1 MVDNRVATSSSS
13 QWLPRSGGLK
23 NQIVRYF
30 LSPKMLVLAALVWGP
45 LPAQAETK
53 PKTGVIQPASMR
65 PKVKLKMRDR
75 LRARRAE
82 VDVAATRGLA
92 WLAKKQNAKGFWSA
106 TVGTKSH
113 NGYRATR
120 NLNEQTR
127 SGTGHVGV
135 TALCGMAF
143 LSGGHL
149 PNRGKYR
156 VVVNKTVEA
165 VLSVM
170 QDNGLIT
177 LGGTNMYSH
186 AIATLFLAEV
196 YGMTRSPKI
205 KKGLE
210 RATHMIIDCQNAQ
223 GGWRYQAFSKDA
235 DLSVTVCQLQS
246 LRAARNIG
254 IQIPRSIIDRA
265 IRYVKDSQIPSGRA
279 KGRYYYSIKGNRPYR
294 KRDSFSI
301 QAAAVTSLVS
311 AGVYERELIEP
322 ALDFLT
328 EELEP
333 MIDDYSNHFFFWYG
347 HYYASQ
353 AFFHAERML
362 DNGCFERYYSLMRDH
377 LLAEQQSDGRWL
389 NPRGEGPGDPFG
401 TSVACIILQ
410 IPNQYLPI
418 FQR

>member
-1 MVDNRVATSSSS
+1 
-13 QWLPRSGGLK
+13 
-23 NQIVRYF
+23 VRYHFPNF
-30 LSPKMLVLAALVWGP
+30 LRLILITAACNPLLAQGDSRPIPKGGA
-45 LPAQAETK
+45 
-53 PKTGVIQPASMR
+53 IQPASMR
-65 PKVKLKMRDR
+65 TKPRLKMSDR
-75 LRARRAE
+75 LRVRRAE
-82 VDVAATRGLA
+82 VDSAASRGLE
-92 WLAKKQNAKGFWSA
+92 WLARQQNARGFWEGI
-106 TVGTKSH
+106 VGAKSSR
-113 NGYRATR
+113 GYR
-120 NLNEQTR
+120 QTR
-127 SGTGHVGV
+127 SPSEQRRTGAGHVGV

-156 VVVNKTVEA
+156 EVVKKSVDA

-170 QDNGLIT
+170 QDNGLIS

-196 YGMTRSPKI
+196 YGMTRSAKI

-223 GGWRYQAFSKDA
+223 GGWHYQAFSKGA

-254 IQIPRSIIDRA
+254 IQIPKSTVDRA
-265 IRYVKDSQIPSGRA
+265 VKYVMESQVPSGRA
-279 KGRYYYSIKGNRPYR
+279 KGRYYYSIKGSRPYR
-294 KRDSFSI
+294 KTDSFSI
-301 QAAAVTSLVS
+301 QAAALTSLVS

-322 ALDFLT
+322 ALAFLT
-328 EELEP
+328 DELEP

-353 AFFHAERML
+353 AFFHADRML
-362 DNGCFERYYSLMRDH
+362 DNGCFGRYYALMRDH
-377 LLAEQQSDGRWL
+377 LLEEQQSDGRWL
-389 NPRGEGPGDPFG
+389 NPRGQGPGDSFG
-401 TSVACIILQ
+401 TAGASIILQ

>member
-1 MVDNRVATSSSS
+1 M
-13 QWLPRSGGLK
+13 
-23 NQIVRYF
+23 RYKPTNP
-30 LSPKMLVLAALVWGP
+30 LNLVLIVAACNP
-45 LPAQAETK
+45 LFAQDQTK
-53 PKTGVIQPASMR
+53 PSPRGGAIQPASMR
-65 PKVKLKMRDR
+65 TKPLLKMGER

-82 VDVAATRGLA
+82 VDAAAGRGLD
-92 WLAKKQNAKGFWSA
+92 WLAKQQNARGFWEG
-106 TVGTKSH
+106 TVGTKSSR
-113 NGYRATR
+113 GYR
-120 NLNEQTR
+120 QTR
-127 SGTGHVGV
+127 SPSEQRRTGSGHIGV

-149 PNRGKYR
+149 PTRGKYR
-156 VVVNKTVEA
+156 GVVQKCVDA

-170 QDNGLIT
+170 QDNGLIS

-196 YGMTRSPKI
+196 YGMTRSVKI

-223 GGWRYQAFSKDA
+223 GGWRYQAFSKEA

-254 IQIPRSIIDRA
+254 IQIPKSTIDRA
-265 IRYVKDSQIPSGRA
+265 VKYVTDSQIPSGRA
-279 KGRYYYSIKGNRPYR
+279 KGRYYYSIKGPRPYR
-294 KRDSFSI
+294 KTDSFSI
-301 QAAAVTSLVS
+301 QAAALTSLVS

-328 EELEP
+328 DELEP

-353 AFFHAERML
+353 AFFHADRML
-362 DNGCFERYYSLMRDH
+362 DNGCFGEYYALMRDH
-377 LLAEQQSDGRWL
+377 LLTEQQSDGRWL
-389 NPRGEGPGDPFG
+389 NPRGQGPGDSFG
-401 TSVACIILQ
+401 TAVASIILQ